1 MQEPN
6 LQGTKNQ
13 DKEISSS
20 KTGRADQQ
28 KKRFGLPAKIIGIIG
43 LCVLSS
49 AVTAWLLL
57 ATGIIKP
64 DATQTIA
71 QNRQSIVLQQGEIV
85 AEVFKK
91 ISPSTVSITTELA
104 SSSRRFGAAA
114 IEQGAGSGVIISGD
128 GYILTNKHV
137 VPDGTS
143 KVSVVLADGTTYSN
157 VSVVARD
164 PLNDI
169 AFLKIN
175 GVKDL
180 PAAELGD
187 SDGVQPGQQVVA
199 LGNALG
205 EFRNSVTSGIIS
217 GKGRPIQ
224 ADDGS
229 GSSEQLENLLQTDA
243 AINPGNSGGPLV
255 TLEGKVVG
263 INTAISQD
271 GQAIGFAIPI
281 NDAKGQVSSIL
292 KQGKIVRSYLGVRYI
307 SLDKTAAQQ
316 LNLNVSQGAYVSSSA
331 GQAAIVAGSPAEK
344 AGLKIGDVIT
354 KINAIDVTE
363 TRSLASILTQ
373 FAPGDKL
380 TLTVVRDGRAQT
392 VSVTLEVYPGM

>member
-13 DKEISSS
+13 DEEVSPS